1 MIHRTVNFR
10 VSTLPYG
17 GTVCGATDGEMSG
30 QPSGYDCMACGEGI
44 VPAQLLSDLEKV
56 LRHEDYDRMP
66 VPTAVISHLD
76 TIANLLK
83 VERGK

>member
-30 QPSGYDCMACGEGI
+30 LPSGYDCMACGEGI
-44 VPAQLLSDLEKV
+44 VPAQLLSNLEKV
-56 LRHEDYDRMP
+56 LRHADYDRMP
-66 VPTAVISHLD
+66 VPSAVIAHLD
-76 TIANLLK
+76 TIRTILA
-83 VERGK
+83 GP